1 MDSRHGKVRLKVEG
15 DRLSNLPNDLIHKI
29 LSFIDVKYAIR
40 TSALSSRWRYIWTSM
55 PCLNFSSEGFHSL
68 PEFSKFVTRV
78 LSTRNN
84 KTEVHY
90 VKLAFCGKASEAFV
104 KRILKYAFSHNVQQ
118 LDGTCLPGKKGY
130 HEDLCESPLSVFSS
144 QSLKSLT
151 MSGYGYRHYVKIPP
165 TWYLPA
171 LTTLNLFCVA
181 LHADDTTDKCAG
193 LLSNCAN
200 LKNLTLNNC
209 RIPGGRSKD
218 LHLCH
223 LGLSNLTL
231 EDGGYN
237 AVYVDTPQLK
247 KFTIINFP
255 EIHLV
260 SAPNLASLRYKDD
273 TNNYYGNPLKVS
285 SDLLHLEKVDICIQC
300 SHECEDYAQDI
311 VHLLQQLRSVKFLKL
326 NLELLKL
333 LFSSLELILDQP
345 SPFTDLKSL
354 KIYPADI
361 TKPEV
366 TMSTEVKNFLLDS
379 PHGATFTPVSY
390 EVRAVRNVA
399 SAENLMRKLQVLLDK
414 WTENSEIN
422 TTDMEQDKAP
432 MESQTATMHEQVE
445 VENERAFPDTK
456 IKWHFGDRMT
466 HIESYWEGLNE
477 QYEKGYENT
486 GHTISMLREIKVILT
501 KLPASHRDKLEG
513 RFSGLCVEAE
523 TIMDNVMDCM
533 KIKCGKT
540 PHRSNVSS
548 HELVT
553 SPQRSS

>member
-1 MDSRHGKVRLKVEG
+1 MDSRHGKVRLKVEV

-90 VKLAFCGKASEAFV
+90 VKLAFCGKDSEAFV

-118 LDGTCLPGKKGY
+118 LDVTCLPGKKGY
-130 HEDLCESPLSVFSS
+130 HEDLFESPVSVFNS

-209 RIPGGRSKD
+209 RIPGGISKD

-223 LGLSNLTL
+223 IGLSNLTL
-231 EDGGYN
+231 EYGGYN

-247 KFTIINFP
+247 KFTVINFP
-255 EIHLV
+255 AIHLV
-260 SAPNLASLRYKDD
+260 SAPNLASLHYKDD
-273 TNNYYGNPLKVS
+273 SNNYYGNLLKVS
-285 SDLLHLEKVDICIQC
+285 AGLLHLENVDLCIQFP
-300 SHECEDYAQDI
+300 HECKDYAQDI
-311 VHLLQQLRSVKFLKL
+311 VCLLQQLHSVKFLTL
-326 NLELLKL
+326 NLELLKVCTYWFL
-333 LFSSLELILDQP
+333 VFIICVKQIFSI
-345 SPFTDLKSL
+345 
-354 KIYPADI
+354 
-361 TKPEV
+361 
-366 TMSTEVKNFLLDS
+366 
-379 PHGATFTPVSY
+379 
-390 EVRAVRNVA
+390 
-399 SAENLMRKLQVLLDK
+399 
-414 WTENSEIN
+414 
-422 TTDMEQDKAP
+422 
-432 MESQTATMHEQVE
+432 
-445 VENERAFPDTK
+445 
-456 IKWHFGDRMT
+456 
-466 HIESYWEGLNE
+466 
-477 QYEKGYENT
+477 
-486 GHTISMLREIKVILT
+486 
-501 KLPASHRDKLEG
+501 
-513 RFSGLCVEAE
+513 
-523 TIMDNVMDCM
+523 
-533 KIKCGKT
+533 
-540 PHRSNVSS
+540 
-548 HELVT
+548 
-553 SPQRSS
+553 

>member
-1 MDSRHGKVRLKVEG
+1 MDSRHGKVRLKVEV
-15 DRLSNLPNDLIHKI
+15 DRLSNLQMI
-29 LSFIDVKYAIR
+29 LSIKSSLLLTLNMIR

-118 LDGTCLPGKKGY
+118 LDVTCLPGKKG
-130 HEDLCESPLSVFSS
+130 HFI
-144 QSLKSLT
+144 
-151 MSGYGYRHYVKIPP
+151 MIPP

-171 LTTLNLFCVA
+171 LTTLNLLCVA
-181 LHADDTTDKCAG
+181 MNYDDTTDKCAG

-247 KFTIINFP
+247 KFTIINWP
-255 EIHLV
+255 GISLV

-311 VHLLQQLRSVKFLKL
+311 VRLLQQLRSVKFLTL
-326 NLELLKL
+326 NLELLKVCWYW
-333 LFSSLELILDQP
+333 SLVFI
-345 SPFTDLKSL
+345 
-354 KIYPADI
+354 I
-361 TKPEV
+361 
-366 TMSTEVKNFLLDS
+366 
-379 PHGATFTPVSY
+379 
-390 EVRAVRNVA
+390 
-399 SAENLMRKLQVLLDK
+399 
-414 WTENSEIN
+414 
-422 TTDMEQDKAP
+422 
-432 MESQTATMHEQVE
+432 
-445 VENERAFPDTK
+445 
-456 IKWHFGDRMT
+456 
-466 HIESYWEGLNE
+466 
-477 QYEKGYENT
+477 
-486 GHTISMLREIKVILT
+486 
-501 KLPASHRDKLEG
+501 
-513 RFSGLCVEAE
+513 CV
-523 TIMDNVMDCM
+523 
-533 KIKCGKT
+533 
-540 PHRSNVSS
+540 
-548 HELVT
+548 
-553 SPQRSS
+553 